1 MAGLPESRAQTR
13 MFNLQSS
20 LTNRSS
26 SLAFAIVAMLVASSV
41 AAHSAGAAG
50 SPTIIFETTSAYHHI
65 RVIDQDG
72 VRTLSFDGSM
82 ETRMSLQNP
91 LRGHFEYT
99 EYFHMPWLWNAQLTN
114 ALMIGLGG
122 GSTQRAYEHYYTN
135 VTIETV
141 EIDPEVVQIA
151 RNYFH
156 FKESPAQRVHV
167 SDGRVFLRRSQAKY
181 GVILLDAYV
190 QHRYG
195 SSIPYQLATEEFFQ
209 LASDHLTTN

>member
-1 MAGLPESRAQTR
+1 MKLVL
-13 MFNLQSS
+13 FF
-20 LTNRSS
+20 
-26 SLAFAIVAMLVASSV
+26 LALAVSALLSP
-41 AAHSAGAAG
+41 AAPV
-50 SPTIIFETTSAYHHI
+50 SPNIIFEVTSAYHHI

-99 EYFHMPWLWNAQLTN
+99 EYFHMPWLWNTQLTN
-114 ALMIGLGG
+114 VLMIGLGG

-151 RNYFH
+151 RSY
-156 FKESPAQRVHV
+156 
-167 SDGRVFLRRSQAKY
+167 
-181 GVILLDAYV
+181 
-190 QHRYG
+190 
-195 SSIPYQLATEEFFQ
+195 
-209 LASDHLTTN
+209 